1 MTTATEQQTARV
13 VASVAHDASSYITA
27 QIWAVNGGL
36 GK

>member
-1 MTTATEQQTARV
+1 V
-13 VASVAHDASSYITA
+13 VAFIAHDASSYITA